1 MMLNLFHNDDFV
13 FNNPYE
19 FPERQGSQKA
29 FSGEGD
35 FIPVRPGRNM
45 WETNFVPDLAAF
57 ELKEWKARG
66 AGGSNMMF
74 VLADGTMH
82 AHISQM
88 PVGTYKKAH
97 RHGPDFHV
105 FAVTGQGY
113 SLLWYDVAKEL
124 VRIDWQHGVVF
135 APPDQMFHQHFNT
148 SPDPARYLAV
158 AFGGLRYPFT
168 ASKKHVFM
176 GMDVNV
182 QDGGC
187 QIEYEDQDRRIHDIF
202 LKELAKT
209 GAKSKMGQFI
219 DESGL
224 RQRRRPDRSRSAMH
238 DLEFDHLHYVPDDEV
253 NEVAW
258 ATDNVELRT
267 VGIDIGSSTSHL
279 MFSLVH
285 LQRLGTALSS
295 RFVVIKRQVHVAV
308 ADQADALPAR
318 LHHRHRRPRRVL
330 RRLLPPRAG
339 RSRRRRLRRRH
350 PDRRGDQAAQ
360 RARHRRAVLGSVRNL
375 RLRLR
380 RPSHGMPDGGARLR
394 RRRDVARHTATPCSM
409 STSAAAPP
417 SSPGSRRARSSPP
430 SRSRSAAA

>member
-1 MMLNLFHNDDFV
+1 MNKPMMEHPKLLLDPYAAWAEAEGVPVTEDFGVDLITCPTAHWPRFGVEGGIVNLKGRGDFVSIFVVDLKPGAETAPQKHMFEEVVYVLSGHGSTTVESADGRKHSFEWGPKSLFALPLNARYQHFNTSGREHARIASTNNLCMMLNLFHNEEFV
-13 FNNPYE
+13 FNNSYA

-113 SLLWYDVAKEL
+113 SLLWYDFAKDL

-168 ASKKHVFM
+168 QSKRHVFM

-187 QIEYEDQDRRIHDIF
+187 QIEYEDQDRRIHGIF
-202 LKELAKT
+202 LDELGKT

-219 DESGL
+219 DE
-224 RQRRRPDRSRSAMH
+224 AA
-238 DLEFDHLHYVPDDEV
+238 Y
-253 NEVAW
+253 AK
-258 ATDNVELRT
+258 T
-267 VGIDIGSSTSHL
+267 
-279 MFSLVH
+279 
-285 LQRLGTALSS
+285 
-295 RFVVIKRQVHVAV
+295 
-308 ADQADALPAR
+308 PA
-318 LHHRHRRPRRVL
+318 
-330 RRLLPPRAG
+330 
-339 RSRRRRLRRRH
+339 
-350 PDRRGDQAAQ
+350 
-360 RARHRRAVLGSVRNL
+360 
-375 RLRLR
+375 
-380 RPSHGMPDGGARLR
+380 
-394 RRRDVARHTATPCSM
+394 
-409 STSAAAPP
+409 
-417 SSPGSRRARSSPP
+417 
-430 SRSRSAAA
+430 